1 VERSIVDRVLDEALA
16 ALGADPSMR
25 RALTEGLQALRHNGG
40 LEREREVRA
49 LYERLAIEAS

>member
-1 VERSIVDRVLDEALA
+1 M
-16 ALGADPSMR
+16 P
-25 RALTEGLQALRHNGG
+25 RALTEGLQALRHDGG